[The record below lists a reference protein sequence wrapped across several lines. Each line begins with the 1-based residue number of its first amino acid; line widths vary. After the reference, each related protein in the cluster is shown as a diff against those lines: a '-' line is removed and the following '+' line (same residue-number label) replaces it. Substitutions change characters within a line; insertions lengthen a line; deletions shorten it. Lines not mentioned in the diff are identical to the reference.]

1 MDQEELFVNE
11 FLNIDSYSDTT
22 LLGDIAGME
31 KLCLESA
38 LREEGLEERKAAAM
52 AGIWSGVVHLR
63 CRYADEAY
71 IQLEDALRV
80 LPEGEFRFD
89 MRRRFLVALGRE
101 DFPSRDSS

>member
-1 MDQEELFVNE
+1 MEYQDAFVNE
-11 FLNIDSYSDTT
+11 YLLKDHYAESN

-38 LREEGLEERKAAAM
+38 FRDQGLDKRRAAAM
-52 AGIWSGVVHLR
+52 SGVWSGVVHLG
-63 CRYADEAY
+63 CRYVNEVY
-71 IQLEDALRV
+71 SQLEDALRV

-101 DFPSRDSS
+101 DFPSRESS